1 MIQYKIIPVSPYQQN
16 CSLFWCEKTRH
27 TAIIDPG
34 GDNERI
40 IKLISDLKLIPEQI
54 LLTHGHLDHAGGAMN
69 LAQQLQIPILGP
81 NREDAYLL
89 NSMAQQAVMFGFGDS
104 RNCTPDRWLEHGD
117 EIQIGEEVLEV
128 IHCPGHTPG
137 HVIFYHQ
144 GSRLAQVGDVL
155 FSGSIGRTDLP
166 RGDHA
171 MLIRSI
177 KERLWPLGNDVVF
190 IPGHGP
196 ESTFGEERKSNP
208 FVADGC

>member
-1 MIQYKIIPVSPYQQN
+1 
-16 CSLFWCEKTRH
+16 
-27 TAIIDPG
+27 
-34 GDNERI
+34 
-40 IKLISDLKLIPEQI
+40 
-54 LLTHGHLDHAGGAMN
+54 MN

>member
-1 MIQYKIIPVSPYQQN
+1 LIQYKIIPVSPYQQN